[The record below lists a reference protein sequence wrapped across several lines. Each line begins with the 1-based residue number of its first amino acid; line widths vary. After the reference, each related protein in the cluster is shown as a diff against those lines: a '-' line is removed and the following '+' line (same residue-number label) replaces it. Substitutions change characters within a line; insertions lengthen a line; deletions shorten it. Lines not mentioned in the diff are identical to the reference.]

1 MMLHRLRDAGL
12 AIASRAPV
20 TPAVPRSYEILLLR
34 PDHLGD
40 LLFVTPALRR
50 LRKALPEATI
60 TAVVGPWA
68 APVLAGNPDIDKVL
82 TLPFPGFT
90 RRPSSR
96 LQPYRLLQQWAALI
110 RERAPA
116 AVVVLRDDHWW
127 GALLA
132 QRAGVP
138 LRIGADHPAVRRYL
152 THAIPLREPHWV
164 QRNAA
169 LLDATARI
177 LGGTPPDEPV
187 TPATA
192 PLRLPSV
199 ASESAAITLAG
210 AGIAGSYL
218 AVIPGAGARVK
229 HWLPDRWATV
239 ATTLARELGCMVVL
253 TGSMS
258 EAAMIDQIRA
268 RIQAPAASL
277 AGQTDLPTLTAVL
290 QGARLAV
297 GVDCGPMHLAVAAGT
312 PTVHLFGPSSAA
324 QFGPWGNPARHR
336 VVSAGWCCSRCG
348 DLSPERPEGAGC
360 MVAITADAVLAA
372 AREVLADG

>member
-1 MMLHRLRDAGL
+1 MILHRLRDAGL

-20 TPAVPRSYEILLLR
+20 TPAVPRSFEILLLR

-40 LLFVTPALRR
+40 LLFLTPALRR
-50 LRKALPEATI
+50 LRRALPEATI

-68 APVLAGNPDIDKVL
+68 APVLAGNPDVDEVL

-96 LQPYRLLQQWAALI
+96 LQPYQLLQQWAALI

-138 LRIGADHPAVRRYL
+138 LRIGADHPAVTRYL
-152 THAIPLREPHWV
+152 THTIPLPHPHCV

-169 LLDATARI
+169 VLDATARI

-187 TPATA
+187 TPVTA
-192 PLRLPSV
+192 PLRPPAA
-199 ASESAAITLAG
+199 ASESAAVTLAG
-210 AGIAGSYL
+210 AGIAEPYL
-218 AVIPGAGARVK
+218 VVIPGAGARVK

-239 ATTLARELGCMVVL
+239 ATTLAREFGCMVVL
-253 TGSMS
+253 TGSAS
-258 EAAMIDQIRA
+258 EAPMIDQIRA

-277 AGQTDLPTLTAVL
+277 AGQTDLATLTAVL

-312 PTVHLFGPSSAA
+312 PTVHLFGPSSAE
-324 QFGPWGNPARHR
+324 QFGPWGDPARHR
-336 VVSAGWCCSRCG
+336 VVSAGMRCPRCG

>member
-1 MMLHRLRDAGL
+1 MILHRLRDAGL

-177 LGGTPPDEPV
+177 L
-187 TPATA
+187 
-192 PLRLPSV
+192 
-199 ASESAAITLAG
+199 
-210 AGIAGSYL
+210 
-218 AVIPGAGARVK
+218 
-229 HWLPDRWATV
+229 
-239 ATTLARELGCMVVL
+239 
-253 TGSMS
+253 
-258 EAAMIDQIRA
+258 
-268 RIQAPAASL
+268 
-277 AGQTDLPTLTAVL
+277 
-290 QGARLAV
+290 
-297 GVDCGPMHLAVAAGT
+297 
-312 PTVHLFGPSSAA
+312 
-324 QFGPWGNPARHR
+324 
-336 VVSAGWCCSRCG
+336 
-348 DLSPERPEGAGC
+348 
-360 MVAITADAVLAA
+360 
-372 AREVLADG
+372 